1 MKITYVHPKEEIDKK
16 LKEDILK
23 STKGYADKIDIF
35 GAIMFHILISMALSI
50 SIMSLIYLIVKQ
62 IMSDVQVR
70 TYGRCMVITIIASL
84 VISIFILL
92 SKHII
97 SKKHINKL
105 HELAKT
111 LNYDEFFNA
120 YDNMNDKFYLYT
132 SPLIYKPAKRRMFLE
147 SKDMITNA
155 FETDTKL
162 ALYISFMTT
171 AENGDIETYHI
182 MMDNR
187 IINKYITEPEI
198 RVDYDYELTLAVPY
212 TD

>member
-23 STKGYADKIDIF
+23 STKGYVDKIDIF
-35 GAIMFHILISMALSI
+35 GAIMFHILMCMALSI
-50 SIMSLIYLIVKQ
+50 GISLIYLIVKQ
-62 IMSDVQVR
+62 IMNDGQLEI
-70 TYGRCMVITIIASL
+70 YGECMMITIIASL
-84 VISIFILL
+84 VISIFIFLR
-92 SKHII
+92 KHII

-147 SKDMITNA
+147 SKDIITNA
-155 FETDTKL
+155 FETDTKQ

-171 AENGDIETYHI
+171 AENGDIEKYHI

-212 TD
+212 AD